1 MDSRFEQCFF
11 LVTAQL
17 LQLAVLHLLAVIVT
31 RVVKIE
37 YIDFIKDGLSDVM
50 NAVNIE

>member
-1 MDSRFEQCFF
+1 M
-11 LVTAQL
+11 

-31 RVVKIE
+31 RVVFELKVE

-50 NAVNIE
+50 NTVNIE